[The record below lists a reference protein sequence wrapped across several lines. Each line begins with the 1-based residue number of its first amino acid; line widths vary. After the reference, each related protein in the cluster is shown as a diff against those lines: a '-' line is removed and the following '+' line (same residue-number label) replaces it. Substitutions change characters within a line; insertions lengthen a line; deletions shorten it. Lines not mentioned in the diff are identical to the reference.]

1 MNHGCNPSNLA
12 KKLLGVGKF
21 YFFLNVT
28 LLCVVVCG
36 DRRGL
41 AYWNVL
47 IMFLLGVVHLIFTKP
62 SSKKEKD
69 CLVKGWDQ
77 HFLRY
82 KIKQY

>member
-1 MNHGCNPSNLA
+1 M
-12 KKLLGVGKF
+12 
-21 YFFLNVT
+21 
-28 LLCVVVCG
+28 LCVVVCG

-69 CLVKGWDQ
+69 CLVKGWGPTLSHVQ
-77 HFLRY
+77 NKTILGVILFGLGMGSREFH
-82 KIKQY
+82 KTK